1 MWTTNESKRD
11 SYELARASK
20 SLPWKH
26 HPAYVDHQVDVSLSD
41 RLSAQQRSLNLWCVH
56 NHESQILIYRFI
68 TRTVKGAGLLYV
80 SKNLIKRRQ
89 IPPVFPYCIFKWL
102 RCWQLSCP
110 RLPLAA
116 SLWQD
121 HAYQCLFIIHR
132 FLLCAF
138 SCLLYAF
145 LVHTARVSSSIS
157 TCFPVS
163 ICLPV
168 CLSDDGIQ
176 NRLVGSSA
184 SKIASFERSTYMTC
198 S

>member
-1 MWTTNESKRD
+1 MSVTNVMTTLWTMQEVTIRNSRRGPGRVRTTYEDTLRD
-11 SYELARASK
+11 SIPVSPKRGPGRPAEDYFVWSQPIVQCVLRPEPRWLACR
-20 SLPWKH
+20 
-26 HPAYVDHQVDVSLSD
+26 V
-41 RLSAQQRSLNLWCVH
+41 
-56 NHESQILIYRFI
+56 
-68 TRTVKGAGLLYV
+68 
-80 SKNLIKRRQ
+80 
-89 IPPVFPYCIFKWL
+89 
-102 RCWQLSCP
+102 
-110 RLPLAA
+110 
-116 SLWQD
+116 
-121 HAYQCLFIIHR
+121 IIHR
-132 FLLCAF
+132 FLPCAF

-145 LVHTARVSSSIS
+145 LVHTARASSPIS